1 MDAQANGIPL
11 HPKQEDYPDLG
22 HWRSE
27 PWLALRSG
35 AGPKTGPTST
45 LCLYMEDESGR
56 LVDSEVRDEV
66 LADARGF
73 WADCLRTGRG
83 DELLGSKKYGLRI
96 KEDFRLALEEKH
108 PWLRLC
114 SGHWKVYQIWTNHF
128 WSWRTNNMPKS
139 EDKKKGSVIVVSSDG
154 EDNLEPITVADS
166 DNTEVKTGKK
176 RSNTDD
182 ADAGSSKR
190 HKGKEVA
197 QPSFHPPRPQP
208 RSKTNAKVSKYHPS
222 CHSQAHANV

>member
-1 MDAQANGIPL
+1 
-11 HPKQEDYPDLG
+11 
-22 HWRSE
+22 
-27 PWLALRSG
+27 
-35 AGPKTGPTST
+35 
-45 LCLYMEDESGR
+45 
-56 LVDSEVRDEV
+56 
-66 LADARGF
+66 
-73 WADCLRTGRG
+73 
-83 DELLGSKKYGLRI
+83 
-96 KEDFRLALEEKH
+96 
-108 PWLRLC
+108 
-114 SGHWKVYQIWTNHF
+114 
-128 WSWRTNNMPKS
+128 MPKS

-182 ADAGSSKR
+182 TDAGSSKR